1 MENNQSK
8 MCQILVTSDV
18 HGTILPFHYGN
29 KATDEFGLA
38 KIATKIHQLQD
49 KEPNTFILDNGDSIQ
64 GTPLTYHYVK
74 MNKEQTIHP
83 IPLLFN
89 HIGTHAAIIGNH
101 EFNYGTDV
109 LKQVVLESQ
118 FPWLSC
124 NILDEKTG
132 EPAFGT
138 PYLIHTFPN
147 GIRMG
152 IIGATTSYIP
162 NWEEPH
168 HIQGLR
174 FTDPIVELNKWVRVI
189 REVEQVDFIAVSY
202 HGGFERDIDS
212 GEPTEPLSGENVGY
226 EICYQVDGIDILITG
241 HQHRHIPSGNING
254 VHIIQPGSHG
264 NFVGQIEL
272 EFVLVQGDWRL
283 FQIKSRLHDLVG
295 IEPDTTILQMIQPY
309 EQETQQWLDQPLGS
323 IEGDMIVHDPM
334 LVRTGDHPLIEWMNH
349 VQMELT
355 GAEISNTAL
364 FDNISPGMPN
374 NVTMRDIVAN
384 YIYPNTLKVLR
395 LKGKDILEAL
405 EQTATYFAPYN
416 GEQIEV
422 NPAFLEPKPQHYNF
436 DMWEGIEYEINIS
449 KPFGERITKLTR
461 NGKSFDL
468 EQEYEVVMNNYRAA
482 GGGNYFM
489 FQNKPV
495 VREIPTEV
503 SELLADYFQ
512 QKGTIRATLNH
523 NWKVVV
529 E

>member
-1 MENNQSK
+1 MEIQNK
-8 MCQILVTSDV
+8 ICQILVTSDM
-18 HGTILPFHYGN
+18 HGTVLPFHYGN
-29 KATDEFGLA
+29 KAPAESGLA
-38 KIATKIHQLQD
+38 KITTKICQLQHNQ
-49 KEPNTFILDNGDSIQ
+49 PNTFILDNGDSIQ

-74 MNKEQTIHP
+74 VSEQKAIHP

-109 LKQVVLESQ
+109 LKKVVQESQ

-132 EPAFGT
+132 EPYFGT

-152 IIGATTSYIP
+152 IVGATTSYIP

-168 HIQGLR
+168 HIRGLH
-174 FTDPIVELNKWVRVI
+174 FVDPINELTKWVNHI
-189 REVEQVDFIAVSY
+189 REYETVDFIAVSY
-202 HGGFERDIDS
+202 HGGFERDVVS
-212 GEPTEPLSGENVGY
+212 GEPTEPLTGENVGC
-226 EICYQVDGIDILITG
+226 EICHQVEGIDVLITG
-241 HQHRHIPSGNING
+241 HQHRQIPSGNING

-264 NFVGQIEL
+264 YFVGQIEL
-272 EFVLVQGDWRL
+272 EFVEVQGQWRL
-283 FQIKSRLHDLVG
+283 FQIQSQLHDLVG
-295 IEPDTTILQMIQPY
+295 VEPDSYIVEMIQPY
-309 EQETQQWLDQPLGS
+309 EQATQKWLDQPLGV
-323 IEGDMIVHDPM
+323 IEGDMVVHDPM
-334 LVRTGDHPLIEWMNH
+334 QVRIQDHPLIEWMNH

-364 FDNISPGMPN
+364 FDNQSPGIPSD
-374 NVTMRDIVAN
+374 VTMRDIVAN

-395 LKGKDILEAL
+395 IKGKDILEAL
-405 EQTATYFAPYN
+405 EQSATYFAPYN
-416 GEQIEV
+416 GKEIEI
-422 NPAFLEPKPQHYNF
+422 NPAFLEPKPQHFNY

-449 KPFGERITKLTR
+449 KPFGERITKLSR
-461 NGKSFDL
+461 NGHPLDL

-489 FQNKPV
+489 FQDKPV

-503 SELLADYFQ
+503 SELLADYIHK
-512 QKGTIRATLNH
+512 KGTIHATLNH

>member
-1 MENNQSK
+1 MKISNK
-8 MCQILVTSDV
+8 ICQILVTSDV
-18 HGTILPFHYGN
+18 HGTVLPFNYGN
-29 KATDEFGLA
+29 KASTQSGLA
-38 KIATKIHQLQD
+38 KIASKIQQLQHD
-49 KEPNTFILDNGDSIQ
+49 QPNTFILDNGDSIQ

-74 MNKEQTIHP
+74 VSEQQAIHP

-89 HIGTHAAIIGNH
+89 HLGTHAAIIGNH

-109 LKQVVLESQ
+109 LKQVVQESQ

-124 NILDEKTG
+124 NILDEKTS
-132 EPAFGT
+132 EPYFGN

-152 IIGATTSYIP
+152 IVGATTSYIP

-168 HIQGLR
+168 HIRGLR
-174 FTDPIVELNKWVRVI
+174 FADPIEELTKWVSHI
-189 REVEQVDFIAVSY
+189 REQETVDFIAVSY
-202 HGGFERDIDS
+202 HGGFERDVVT
-212 GEPTEPLSGENVGY
+212 GEPTEPLTGENVGY
-226 EICYQVDGIDILITG
+226 KICRQVEGIDVLITG
-241 HQHRHIPSGNING
+241 HQHRQIPSGNING

-264 NFVGQIEL
+264 NLVGQIEL
-272 EFVLVQGDWRL
+272 EFVEVQGQWKL
-283 FQIKSRLHDLVG
+283 FQIQSRLHDLVDV
-295 IEPDTTILQMIQPY
+295 EPDTHIVEMIQPY
-309 EQETQQWLDQPLGS
+309 EQATQQWLDQPLGF
-323 IEGDMIVHDPM
+323 IEGDMVVHDPM
-334 LVRTGDHPLIEWMNH
+334 LVRTQDHPLIEWMNH

-364 FDNISPGMPN
+364 FDNQSPGIPSD
-374 NVTMRDIVAN
+374 VTMRDIVAN

-395 LKGKDILEAL
+395 IKGKDILAAL
-405 EQTATYFAPYN
+405 EQSATYFAPYN
-416 GEQIEV
+416 GQEIEI
-422 NPAFLEPKPQHYNF
+422 NPIFLEPKPQHFNY

-449 KPFGERITKLTR
+449 KPYGERITRLTR
-461 NGKSFDL
+461 NGQPLDL

-489 FQNKPV
+489 FQDKPV

-503 SELLADYFQ
+503 SELLADYIHK
-512 QKGTIRATLNH
+512 KGTIQATLNQ